1 MPVFFKVMNMKTNKC
16 QIIGQQVLQQQPCNT
31 FSHCLKENNEK
42 EIKNCNEI
50 SKLIKAFPKD
60 IAALD
65 KRSVLA
71 KVNSQGSGTQKP
83 SPGQIPRVGED
94 KE

>member
-65 KRSVLA
+65 KISVLA
-71 KVNSQGSGTQKP
+71 IVNSQGSGT
-83 SPGQIPRVGED
+83 
-94 KE
+94 